1 MPCRD
6 YRDDVRHD
14 DEQLRRRLTVFAQ
27 QMCRAMETL
36 ETNNLLHSAR
46 ITPNMR
52 DWWRDHKEADARR
65 QEEDA
70 EEKRQ
75 DRIKARALKKLNP
88 ADRKAL
94 GLE

>member
-1 MPCRD
+1 
-6 YRDDVRHD
+6 
-14 DEQLRRRLTVFAQ
+14 
-27 QMCRAMETL
+27 
-36 ETNNLLHSAR
+36 
-46 ITPNMR
+46 MR